1 MHITALHFFTEL
13 DVSRASACTT
23 RRHVVSR
30 LDLLSCQQVDDGE
43 IALKKSLRM
52 YLNMHVLDIAWNG
65 RGQEF
70 SHWA

>member
-1 MHITALHFFTEL
+1 MSPVPALVRRGDTLSPGSTYF
-13 DVSRASACTT
+13 RASRWMT
-23 RRHVVSR
+23 V
-30 LDLLSCQQVDDGE
+30 
-43 IALKKSLRM
+43 KKSLRM